1 MKYYTIRFWHN
12 LKQKELS
19 ILANS
24 RYHARLLAIDVF
36 GIPSGSIIQI
46 KEATD

>member
-1 MKYYTIRFWHN
+1 MRYYIIRFYRN
-12 LKQKELS
+12 VKVRELF

-24 RYHARLLAIDVF
+24 RYHARLLAIDVI
-36 GIPSGSIIQI
+36 GIHPDSIIQI